1 MYKRVI
7 ALLGLD
13 RAISYSLISKVFS
26 AVAQPAALYFIA
38 SSLSA
43 VEQGYYYTFYSVLA
57 LTIFLELGLGVVIT
71 HFASNEFG
79 TLQWTATRS
88 LEGNDLALSR
98 LLSILRKSMSW
109 YGVLVF
115 LSMAGLI
122 PVGLYL
128 FSSQAGQSDVN
139 YVWPWILL
147 IMASVIGTWLIPL
160 QAILGGTGRIADLQ
174 WIRFIQN
181 LAGST
186 VLCGSLAFGAR
197 LYAPALMLFTQDA
210 VFILWFVVAFRG
222 LIVQTAKFR
231 PSSDTAVVSWRSE
244 ILPMQWRVA
253 LSWLSSYFISYT
265 ANPLLFAYRGPI
277 EAGQMGMSRS
287 IADLV
292 AGVGL
297 PWISTRSVTY
307 GVYVSRG
314 DYTSLDRIARRSTL
328 QGMVVASCAAA
339 AAIIGVVGARY
350 FAPEL
355 VTRILPLPAI
365 IMLMVATV
373 GALAVNSMGE
383 YLRAHKCEPY
393 LYMNLVLAVVV
404 MIANVVTARYF
415 DATTMAVVYTVVTA
429 LIGWP
434 FSAYVFVTRR
444 REFMHRSVTDSE
456 PTK

>member
-13 RAISYSLISKVFS
+13 SAISYSLISKVFS
-26 AVAQPAALYFIA
+26 AVAQPLALYLIA
-38 SSLSA
+38 SSLSD

-57 LTIFLELGLGVVIT
+57 LTIFLELGLGMVIT

-79 TLQWTATRS
+79 TLKWTANRS
-88 LEGNDLALSR
+88 LEGDDLALSR
-98 LLSILRKSMSW
+98 LLSILKKSMNW
-109 YGVLVF
+109 YGVLVV
-115 LSMAGLI
+115 LLMAGLV

-128 FSSQAGQSDVN
+128 FRAQAGQSDVN
-139 YVWPWILL
+139 YFWPWILL
-147 IMASVIGTWLIPL
+147 IMASVIGTWLIPI
-160 QAILGGTGRIADLQ
+160 QAVLGGTGRIADLQ
-174 WIRFIQN
+174 RIRLFQN
-181 LAGST
+181 LTGTS
-186 VLCGSLAFGAR
+186 VLCVSLAFGAR
-197 LYAPALMLFTQDA
+197 LYAPALMLFTQNA
-210 VFILWFVVAFRG
+210 VFIAWFVVAFRG
-222 LIVQTAKFR
+222 LLVQTAKFR
-231 PSSDTAVVSWRSE
+231 PASDTAIVSWRSE

-253 LSWLSSYFISYT
+253 LSWLASYFISYT

-277 EAGQMGMSRS
+277 EAGQMGMSFA
-287 IADLV
+287 IAHLV

-328 QGMVVASCAAA
+328 QGMAMASCAAA
-339 AAIIGVVGARY
+339 AVIVGIVGARY
-350 FAPEL
+350 FAPNL
-355 VTRILPLPAI
+355 LTRILPLAGI
-365 IMLMVATV
+365 IMLMVSTV
-373 GALAVNSMGE
+373 GALAVNSVGE

-404 MIANVVTARYF
+404 MIANVVTAMYF
-415 DATTMAVVYTVVTA
+415 DATTMAIVYTVVTV

-444 REFMHRSVTDSE
+444 RDFMRRSATTPEVA
-456 PTK
+456 K

>member
-115 LSMAGLI
+115 LSMAGLV

-160 QAILGGTGRIADLQ
+160 QAVLGGTGRI
-174 WIRFIQN
+174 
-181 LAGST
+181 
-186 VLCGSLAFGAR
+186 
-197 LYAPALMLFTQDA
+197 
-210 VFILWFVVAFRG
+210 
-222 LIVQTAKFR
+222 
-231 PSSDTAVVSWRSE
+231 
-244 ILPMQWRVA
+244 
-253 LSWLSSYFISYT
+253 
-265 ANPLLFAYRGPI
+265 
-277 EAGQMGMSRS
+277 
-287 IADLV
+287 
-292 AGVGL
+292 
-297 PWISTRSVTY
+297 
-307 GVYVSRG
+307 
-314 DYTSLDRIARRSTL
+314 
-328 QGMVVASCAAA
+328 
-339 AAIIGVVGARY
+339 
-350 FAPEL
+350 
-355 VTRILPLPAI
+355 
-365 IMLMVATV
+365 
-373 GALAVNSMGE
+373 
-383 YLRAHKCEPY
+383 
-393 LYMNLVLAVVV
+393 
-404 MIANVVTARYF
+404 
-415 DATTMAVVYTVVTA
+415 
-429 LIGWP
+429 
-434 FSAYVFVTRR
+434 
-444 REFMHRSVTDSE
+444 
-456 PTK
+456 